1 MNMMNIGGVHN
12 NGEPMLQIGL
22 SKNDGFVIR
31 YNPDLQTVLFEDATT
46 GETLPVLAPAAT
58 PFKFCG
64 QFINF
69 TTLLNAVT
77 AGTIVPSN
85 GDVYSIKNSGG
96 LDGNDTTVSAMDMV
110 AYGNGKWFIIGNG
123 NDTASAPEDTSTSTE
138 V

>member
-1 MNMMNIGGVHN
+1 MTTMNLGGIHD
-12 NGEPMLQIGL
+12 NGEPRLHIGL
-22 SKNDGFVIR
+22 RKNNGFIIE
-31 YNPDLQTVLFEDATT
+31 YNPSLQMITFTDSST
-46 GETLPVLAPAAT
+46 GATLPVLAPAAS

-69 TTLLNAVT
+69 TTLENAVT
-77 AGTIVPSN
+77 AGTVVPSN
-85 GDVYSIKNSGG
+85 GDVYSIKNNGG
-96 LDGNDTTVSAMDMV
+96 LDGNDNTISAMDLV